1 MTLSAWSTAASIR
14 DTVAKGEISCA
25 EIARFFL
32 DRMESLNPGLNAIVT
47 VTEERALAAAK
58 ALDERRAKGEQL
70 PPLAGVPAVVKDNLC
85 AKGTKTT
92 CGSRMLAGYVAPYD
106 ATVISKLEA
115 AGAIITGKANMDE
128 FAMGSSGET
137 SAFGPARNPWNRK
150 LVPGGSSSGAA
161 AAVAAGMAPFALGS
175 DTGGSVKQPAAF
187 CGLAGLRPTYG
198 RVSRYGLVAF
208 ASSLDQVGPMA
219 RTVEDCALLF
229 SAISGADSRDS
240 TCLDVAPEPA
250 PRPPLDPRGLRVGL
264 LAEQLE
270 ENLDPAVRDGVM
282 KAAAILRDGGAR
294 VREISLPHASYAL
307 AAYYVIAPAE
317 CSTNLARY
325 DGVRYGLRVNA
336 PTTGEQTE
344 ATRSAGF
351 GEEVT
356 RRILTGTF
364 VLSAGYRDAYYEKA
378 VRARGA
384 ITLDFENAFGEVDV
398 LLGPTTPG
406 PAFALGSRSGDP
418 LSMYLCDVFTIPPNL
433 GGFPGI
439 SLPCGFTDGGLP
451 VGAQLVGRRLQ
462 ESLLLKTAAFLENGF
477 GLTERHPE

>member
-14 DTVAKGEISCA
+14 DAVAKGEISCA
-25 EIARFFL
+25 EVARFFL
-32 DRMESLNPGLNAIVT
+32 DRIESLNPGLNAIIT
-47 VTEERALAAAK
+47 VTGERALEAANG
-58 ALDERRAKGEQL
+58 LDERRAKGETL
-70 PPLAGVPAVVKDNLC
+70 PPLAGVPVVVKDNLC
-85 AKGTKTT
+85 AKGVKAT
-92 CGSRMLAGYVAPYD
+92 CGSRMLAGYVAQYD
-106 ATVISKLEA
+106 ATVVSRLEA
-115 AGAIITGKANMDE
+115 DGALVLGKSNMDE

-137 SAFGPARNPWNRK
+137 SAFGPARNPWNRS
-150 LVPGGSSSGAA
+150 LVPGGSSSGS
-161 AAVAAGMAPFALGS
+161 AVAVSAGMAPLALGS

-187 CGLAGLRPTYG
+187 CGLVGLRPTYG

-208 ASSLDQVGPMA
+208 ASSLDQVGPLA

-229 SAISGADSRDS
+229 GAISGADSRDS
-240 TCLDVAPEPA
+240 TCLGLPPETA
-250 PRPPLDPRGLRVGL
+250 AVPPLEPRRLRVGL

-270 ENLDPAVRDGVM
+270 ENLDPAVREGVL
-282 KAAAILRDGGAR
+282 KAAAILRDGGAEL
-294 VREISLPHASYAL
+294 REILLPHASYAL

-317 CSTNLARY
+317 CSANLARY
-325 DGVRYGLRVNA
+325 DGVRYGLRVDA
-336 PTTGEQTE
+336 PTAEELAE

-378 VRARGA
+378 VKAREV
-384 ITLDFENAFGEVDV
+384 ITLDFEKAFEQVDV

-406 PAFALGSRSGDP
+406 PAFSLGALSGDP

-433 GGFPGI
+433 GGFPSL
-439 SLPCGFTDGGLP
+439 SLPSGFTGEGLP

-462 ESLLLKTAAFLENGF
+462 ESLLLGAAAFLESGF
-477 GLTERHPE
+477 GLNERHPE